1 MAIVSRGEA
10 SFRVPEGSPKGASPR
25 PDYIAPF
32 RVVRMGSEMA
42 SGRLC
47 RPMVEIGSGL
57 FVGAIEAERQ
67 HMSEQQYIYKMRMTL
82 PLCA

>member
-67 HMSEQQYIYKMRMTL
+67 HMSEQQYI
-82 PLCA
+82 